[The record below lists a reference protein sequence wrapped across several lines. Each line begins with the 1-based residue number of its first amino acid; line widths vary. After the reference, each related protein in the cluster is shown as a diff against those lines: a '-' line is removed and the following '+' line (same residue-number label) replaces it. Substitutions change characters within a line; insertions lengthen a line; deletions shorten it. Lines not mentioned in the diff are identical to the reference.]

1 MRTRRLILPFFSI
14 PVTNAR
20 PISPVRATWVP
31 PQGCKSRPSIATRRT
46 RPVPIGGGGFRREM
60 QPRRQH
66 WFLNKKSGFPLRT
79 PAFCSVSKEQRRLG
93 EKEYRAPSV
102 TPGVALRV
110 GIQAERVTFLILKNN
125 RKRPEQLPPSDE
137 EKIALFDTMFAYSG
151 SYTVESDRVVHHIDM
166 SWNEAWSGTEQVR
179 FCKVDGHTLTY
190 TSVPAKNP
198 FDGREVVH
206 EVTYIREKLPTT

>member
-1 MRTRRLILPFFSI
+1 MAQDTSAKPLTRDVILGSWKMTSW
-14 PVTNAR
+14 VTR
-20 PISPVRATWVP
+20 DVAT
-31 PQGCKSRPSIATRRT
+31 G
-46 RPVPIGGGGFRREM
+46 E
-60 QPRRQH
+60 RQD
-66 WFLNKKSGFPLRT
+66 
-79 PAFCSVSKEQRRLG
+79 ALG
-93 EKEYRAPSV
+93 QNPHGAVVYTS
-102 TPGVALRV
+102 
-110 GIQAERVTFLILKNN
+110 ERVTFLITKNN
-125 RKRPEQLPPSDE
+125 RKRPERLPPSDE

-151 SYTVESDRVVHHIDM
+151 SYTVELDRVVHHIDM